1 MKQYINGN
9 LVDLTAEEE
18 TIREEERKKYQEF
31 KNARKDAETTVANN
45 RASGKQ
51 KLKDLGLDDDEI
63 QALMGV

>member
-63 QALMGV
+63 QALLGV